1 MRDNPDVAM
10 RQVITDK
17 WRLEVP
23 HTTDSSAP
31 LICIP
36 TIHPRGDQRILRC
49 AQAALNAGYRVKFFW
64 LGEGNPSTDPAASE
78 EILPRANSFG
88 QRMFQLP
95 KVALQAH
102 REQPS
107 GWHIHDLYMLP
118 IALVWRVMTKKRS
131 IYDVHEYYSAY
142 YVSKIRAPRLISDT
156 LATLI
161 DAFQVWATKQVGGA
175 NVVAA
180 QMSGGYRNRR
190 IPVSVSPNLPLKKY
204 YDASPLSDVPRRHKK
219 VIHTGTLSE
228 PYGMKVIVDLAVEC
242 EQRGYDVSIDLIHR
256 FPNANQEKIFLRY
269 LRECRHPSNL
279 RLIPAVGADKIP
291 SLLASYGIGLSM
303 ISAEGQNDLA
313 IPTKLYE
320 YVLMGLSVVGT
331 ERKAQKDFLE
341 SYGVGELRADSDIAG
356 LADAIW
362 TLSQGGSDMSAR
374 LEHAATNAR
383 KELFWENGPEAD
395 LRRLYDEVFPPSNQV

>member
-1 MRDNPDVAM
+1 MRDNLDVAM

-23 HTTDSSAP
+23 RATDVDAP

-64 LGEGNPSTDPAASE
+64 LGEGNASTDPAAAE

-88 QRMFQLP
+88 QRMLQLP

-102 REQPS
+102 RERPS

-118 IALVWRVMTKKRS
+118 IALLWRVMTKKRS

-142 YVSKIRAPRLISDT
+142 YASKIPAPRLIRYALT
-156 LATLI
+156 TLI
-161 DAFQVWATKQVGGA
+161 DVFQFWATKLIGGA

-180 QMSGGYRNRR
+180 QMSDGYRKRG
-190 IPVSVSPNLPLKKY
+190 IPVSVSPNLPLRKY
-204 YDASPLSDVPRRHKK
+204 YDASPLSDESQRYKK

-228 PYGMKVIVDLAVEC
+228 SYGMKVIIDLAVEC
-242 EQRGYDVSIDLIHR
+242 EHRGYDVSFDLIRR
-256 FPNANQEKIFLRY
+256 FPNTNQERLFLTY
-269 LRECRHPSNL
+269 LHERGQPSNL
-279 RLIPAVGADKIP
+279 RLIPPTGADKIP
-291 SLLASYGIGLSM
+291 SLLSSYGIGLSL
-303 ISAEGQNDLA
+303 IAEEGQNDLA

-320 YVLMGLSVVGT
+320 YILMGLSVVGT
-331 ERKAQKDFLE
+331 ERKAQKDFLDK
-341 SYGVGELRADSDIAG
+341 YGVGEVRGDTDITG
-356 LADAIW
+356 LADAIGIYSKW
-362 TLSQGGSDMSAR
+362 ESDLPAR
-374 LEHAATNAR
+374 LAHAAANAR
-383 KELFWENGPEAD
+383 KELFWENGPENG
-395 LRRLYDEVFPPSNQV
+395 LRRLYAEVFPRSNEG